1 MLMSSGRIQYPMVEQ
16 DSPQLY
22 DLIFPPGTPRS
33 IIRDII
39 NQFDVELI
47 ESPEKL
53 QFANMEGDVRNLIAA
68 RGKKEVMIQVEAF
81 YKEKM
86 KEFVEG

>member
-1 MLMSSGRIQYPMVEQ
+1 MLMSSGRLQYSMVEQ

-68 RGKKEVMIQVEAF
+68 RGAKEVMIQVEAF
-81 YKEKM
+81 FKEKM
-86 KEFVEG
+86 KEFVDL

>member
-1 MLMSSGRIQYPMVEQ
+1 MLMSSGRLQYSMVEQ

-68 RGKKEVMIQVEAF
+68 RGTKEVMIQVEAF
-81 YKEKM
+81 FKEKM
-86 KEFVEG
+86 KEFVDS